1 MNTEQERDLREGFF
15 AASAPDRGLYG
26 RRRIEFVVYG
36 IAQPQGS
43 SKAFGFEVKG
53 QDGRPVFNQQGKP
66 MIRTIV
72 TSDNPN
78 MKEWRRLVA
87 DAAQRAIAATEGFT
101 LLTGAIAFDVLFE
114 LPRPQSLPK
123 KVTAH
128 LKKPDASK
136 LLRSTEDAL
145 TGVLWRD
152 DAQLV
157 EVRIRKRYADTTSP
171 ACAHIAVE
179 G

>member
-1 MNTEQERDLREGFF
+1 MLPSDERALREGFF
-15 AASAPDRGLYG
+15 ARSAPDRGLYG
-26 RRRIEFVVYG
+26 RRRIEFEVVG

-43 SKAFGFEVKG
+43 SKSFGFHLKDHAG
-53 QDGRPVFNQQGKP
+53 TPIIGRTGEPL
-66 MIRTIV
+66 IRTIT

-78 MKEWRRLVA
+78 LKAWRNLVA
-87 DAAQRAIAATEGFT
+87 SAAQRAIAAIDSFT
-101 LLTGAIAFDVLFE
+101 LFTGAVALDVVFN

-145 TGVLWRD
+145 SGVLWRD
-152 DAQLV
+152 DSQLTEIRV
-157 EVRIRKRYADTTSP
+157 RKRYAEPNQP
-171 ACAHIAVE
+171 ARAVIAVE